1 MPDLPPGSPEWS
13 RRVTASKVAAILG
26 VSPFESQRSVWHL
39 MRGDLDRGDASEQQ
53 RRGHYLEDAVLSWWS
68 DQHHEYLGVLDRQP
82 TYTLGDWAAATPDAM
97 ALSPEDG
104 AVLVEAKSAAK
115 MDDWGLP
122 GTDVI
127 PAYYLVQCYW
137 QMHVSGIHR
146 CYVPVIGPYLRFEEY
161 GPIEYDATIGA
172 ELERRCKAFY
182 DSLDGDEAPDLDDSV
197 ATYEALRR
205 IHPDI
210 DKGASVDLAASDARE
225 YVEALLDLDRAE
237 RRARIAK
244 SRMHEAMGRAQHAM
258 CGGVKIARRQPN
270 KSGVSLVRV
279 AKTTDDIPTEES
291 AA

>member
-1 MPDLPPGSPEWS
+1 MADLTPGSPEWN

-39 MRGDLDRGDASEQQ
+39 MRGDLDRPDASDVQ
-53 RRGHYLEDAVLSWWS
+53 RRGHYLEPAILAWWQ
-68 DQHHEYLGVLDRQP
+68 DQHPELVVRPQP
-82 TYTLGDWAAATPDAM
+82 SYALGDWGAATPDLEAYDESTE
-97 ALSPEDG
+97 AY
-104 AVLVEAKSAAK
+104 ALVEAKSAAR
-115 MDDWGLP
+115 MDEWGLP

-172 ELERRCKAFY
+172 ELERRCKAFH
-182 DSLDGDEAPDLDDSV
+182 DSLSGDEPPDLDDSV
-197 ATYEALRR
+197 ATYEAVRR

-210 DKGASVDLAASDARE
+210 DKGEAVEVASADARE
-225 YVEALLDLDRAE
+225 YVSALLEHEHAE
-237 RRARIAK
+237 RRARLAK
-244 SRMHEAMGRAQHAM
+244 SRMHEAMGRAQYAE
-258 CGGVKIARRQPN
+258 CAGVRLARRQPN

-279 AKTTDDIPTEES
+279 AKTTDELPTEET